1 LLRAIDAAA
10 VQPARVIG
18 NAPASIAV
26 DAVADICIFDP
37 NESWELNAD
46 TMHSR
51 GKNTPLLGRTM
62 RGRVLATLVG
72 GRIVYERKD

>member
-1 LLRAIDAAA
+1 
-10 VQPARVIG
+10 
-18 NAPASIAV
+18 
-26 DAVADICIFDP
+26 VADICIFDP